1 MEKTLAKAI
10 ENLLANSENK
20 SKWDSIKLQQDEIA
34 ATFSKLKEESP
45 EYYIPLR
52 LACSV
57 YLTYGAK
64 NSNLILPYIVSD
76 FQKAWLEIKP
86 MNNETSVELA
96 KRFEKWLNGRKNYR
110 FSKKSGM
117 NFAHFFE
124 NFDPV
129 KEIEIYKSCNSKKE
143 LKKFW
148 MRFEGVGPQYSKNLC
163 MDEQNIHF
171 VNSIKIDSRLNSL
184 LKGTQA
190 EKYSDSEKELLFLNA
205 AKTLGLTGWE
215 VDRICFNFR
224 NEIKDL
230 IK

>member
-20 SKWDSIKLQQDEIA
+20 SKWDSIKLQQEKIA

-86 MNNETSVELA
+86 MNNETSEELA
-96 KRFEKWLNGRKNYR
+96 KRFEKWLN
-110 FSKKSGM
+110 
-117 NFAHFFE
+117 
-124 NFDPV
+124 
-129 KEIEIYKSCNSKKE
+129 
-143 LKKFW
+143 
-148 MRFEGVGPQYSKNLC
+148 
-163 MDEQNIHF
+163 
-171 VNSIKIDSRLNSL
+171 
-184 LKGTQA
+184 
-190 EKYSDSEKELLFLNA
+190 
-205 AKTLGLTGWE
+205 
-215 VDRICFNFR
+215 
-224 NEIKDL
+224 
-230 IK
+230 